1 MLVRRSLRL
10 KFAVTFALAG
20 VVLVLIHAIAI
31 HQLNRQQESQLIDQI
46 VSDEMEGLLQQFERQ
61 GRIDGPPYRALHHY
75 RVRPDT
81 EALSLR
87 KWFRASW
94 LIQGFVAL
102 DASERN
108 QLPAEL
114 RSLGPGYH
122 DVGHGED
129 LYRVEVRE
137 IGNASFFV
145 VYSVSLHQERGRH
158 FTWTLVLSAGIAT
171 LATVLIG
178 LWLSGRL
185 THQIVDLAQRVRQLD
200 GKQASEALAEHYP
213 EREVAEL
220 AAAFDGYHERTVRLL
235 DRERAFTADVSH
247 ELRTPLTAIQTTCEL
262 MQEDADLSPRARGR
276 VAKISGA
283 ATRLTELVSAFLLMA
298 REEADGIS
306 SEVDLRECIAEAAD
320 SVRDRA
326 LAKGLA
332 LVVEPGEAVLLR
344 APRRALQVV
353 LSNLLA
359 NAVSYTERG
368 SVTLSTK
375 EGTVEISDTGPGV
388 VRDRVPEL
396 FRRFHR
402 GDARGGDGF
411 GLGLAIVKRICEQA
425 GWRISVEPREEG
437 GTRVRLG
444 LRGSESL

>member
-1 MLVRRSLRL
+1 MAVRHSLRL
-10 KFAVTFALAG
+10 KFAFTFALAG

-31 HQLNRQQESQLIDQI
+31 QQLNRQQESQLIDQI
-46 VSDEMEGLLQQFERQ
+46 VSDEMEGLLQQYERQ
-61 GRIDGPPYRALHHY
+61 GRFDGPPYRALQRY
-75 RVRPDT
+75 QVRPDT

-102 DASERN
+102 DANERS
-108 QLPAEL
+108 QLPEEL
-114 RSLGPGYH
+114 RPLAAGFH
-122 DVGHGED
+122 DVSRGDD

-137 IGNASFFV
+137 IGNLSFYV
-145 VYSVSLHQERGRH
+145 AYSVSLHQERGRH
-158 FTWTLVLSAGIAT
+158 FTWVLVLSAAITT

-185 THQIVDLAQRVRQLD
+185 THQIVDLAHRVRQLD
-200 GKQASEALAEHYP
+200 GKDTSHALEQYYP

-220 AAAFDGYHERTVRLL
+220 AAAFDGYHERTVHLL
-235 DRERAFTADVSH
+235 ERERAFTADVSH

-262 MQEDADLSPRARGR
+262 MLDDAELSTKARSR
-276 VAKISGA
+276 VLKISGA
-283 ATRLTELVSAFLLMA
+283 TTRLTELVNAFLLMA

-306 SEVDLRECIAEAAD
+306 SEVDLRECMAEAAD

-326 LAKGLA
+326 EAKGLR
-332 LVVEPGEAVLLR
+332 LLVEPSESVLLR

-368 SVTLSTK
+368 SVTLRSQ
-375 EGTVEISDTGPGV
+375 GGIVEISDTGPGV
-388 VRDRVPEL
+388 PRERIPDL

-425 GWRISVEPREEG
+425 GWRISVETREEG
-437 GTRVRLG
+437 GTRV
-444 LRGSESL
+444 SLALI